1 MRDPKILAGI
11 AILLAAAAWFYVK
24 PNYIDAKPAPTYTD
38 EQLDNAPR
46 PVLLLGERIL
56 NLPATREGR
65 ERYVKLELALEFNDP
80 AHVLV
85 GKTAEQMA
93 AENEELRQELD
104 RYMPDILDTLHRVLG
119 SPEYGGIT
127 AASAGPFK
135 EQFLAEV
142 NRIVEGR
149 DATAVYLPT
158 FVTQ

>member
-1 MRDPKILAGI
+1 MKDPKILAG
-11 AILLAAAAWFYVK
+11 LAVMVLAAAWFYVK
-24 PNYIDAKPAPTYTD
+24 PNYIDAKPTPAYTD
-38 EQLDNAPR
+38 EELEHAPR
-46 PVLLLGERIL
+46 PVLLLGERTL
-56 NLPATREGR
+56 NLAATPEGR
-65 ERYVKLELALEFNDP
+65 ERYVKLELAIEFNDP

-104 RYMPDILDTLHRVLG
+104 RYMPNILDTLHRILG
-119 SPEYGGIT
+119 SPEYGAIT
-127 AASAGPFK
+127 AASADPFK

-158 FVTQ
+158 FITQ